1 MKCPIPGWAAMALT
15 RAPFLLVL
23 ALFIADSAHT
33 TQQTVA
39 QDAGT
44 VSLHDNFFDPT
55 TIDVT
60 AGTTVVWDNAGL
72 GQHTVVSD
80 DGLFDSGQDKSQWL
94 NPGQTFSFTLTQA
107 GTYPYHCALHGA
119 AGGVGMSGTIVVENP
134 TQVPATAAPQTAPPP
149 TIAPTQS
156 APPPTVAP
164 TPSASAQPSQTI
176 LASATIH
183 VTPTTR
189 SASNVVTPTS
199 PKTPVATSPD
209 PSGGGNDIVWIV
221 LGAGLAAIA
230 LGAAGTVIYLKRKHR
245 T

>member
-33 TQQTVA
+33 TQQTAA
-39 QDAGT
+39 QDAGA

-119 AGGVGMSGTIVVENP
+119 AGGIGMSGTIVVENP
-134 TQVPATAAPQTAPPP
+134 PQVSATAAPQTAPPP
-149 TIAPTQS
+149 TVEPL
-156 APPPTVAP
+156 
-164 TPSASAQPSQTI
+164 PSASAQPPPTTQ
-176 LASATIH
+176 ASVTMH
-183 VTPTTR
+183 VTPTTL
-189 SASNVVTPTS
+189 SASNAVTPTN
-199 PKTPVATSPD
+199 PKTTIGTSPD
-209 PSGGGNDIVWIV
+209 PSSGGSNIVWIL

-230 LGAAGTVIYLKRKHR
+230 LGAAGTVIYIKRKHR
-245 T
+245 A

>member
-1 MKCPIPGWAAMALT
+1 LKCRVPGWAAKALT
-15 RAPFLLVL
+15 STPLTL
-23 ALFIADSAHT
+23 ALAIVIGASAIT
-33 TQQTVA
+33 TQQTAA
-39 QDAGT
+39 QETGA

-72 GQHTVVSD
+72 GQHTVTSD

-119 AGGVGMSGTIVVENP
+119 AGGIGMSGTIVVENP
-134 TQVPATAAPQTAPPP
+134 PQVSATAAPQTAPPP
-149 TIAPTQS
+149 TLASPQT

-164 TPSASAQPSQTI
+164 TPSTSAQPSPTI

-209 PSGGGNDIVWIV
+209 PSSGGNDIVWIV

-230 LGAAGTVIYLKRKHR
+230 LGAAGTVIYLRRRLR